1 MRTWYSKSF
10 ISSLPLCPPSQS
22 SPNHLRHLLVGQT
35 HKSTWP
41 KNLVPESAARTEH
54 LGRSR
59 ISKESME
66 KHGAKQEHSGKWF
79 LRSVTHRR
87 MTHHWKYPDCLYG
100 RFITGHG
107 MTPLWSQFQCSQL
120 WWFPESMPATSATPN
135 CWFPAPNMF
144 LSLGLKFPMFLT
156 TESTVSCMKPFHSQ
170 NYPPTTSGR
179 CSEEISAIGIG
190 HLRRIVS
197 VPRPQKNA
205 SQDITK
211 YAYI

>member
-1 MRTWYSKSF
+1 MEGLSGNRVYTPKNNLSWEHDTVKSF

-120 WWFPESMPATSATPN
+120 WMVSPN
-135 CWFPAPNMF
+135 LCRPLVQHQTAGFQPRTCSCPWGWNSPC
-144 LSLGLKFPMFLT
+144 SWQLKAL
-156 TESTVSCMKPFHSQ
+156 
-170 NYPPTTSGR
+170 
-179 CSEEISAIGIG
+179 
-190 HLRRIVS
+190 
-197 VPRPQKNA
+197 
-205 SQDITK
+205 
-211 YAYI
+211 